1 MDRLE
6 DQFVAG
12 SWAPPFVAPY
22 RKKRKLLNKKQTT
35 AATKTTHQ
43 RKKTRVSHYIIKKSS
58 FTLKLPLDNILVMT
72 NASAEVE
79 TITSSNKSAPN
90 TTTLIH
96 STALS
101 NYSISSSTVSD
112 LLASSSHSVS
122 TASDLLASSSH
133 SVSTASDLLASSS
146 YSLSTV
152 SDLLASSSHS
162 VSTASDLLASSSH
175 SVSTASDLLASSS
188 YSLSTASD
196 LLARTCHPVSTVSDL
211 LATSSHP
218 VSTASD
224 LVSTSSHLVGTVS
237 DLHSL
242 LVTDI
247 PTCSTTSNSSSG
259 NLSHPSNHDQSP
271 LLSVQSNHQPTQMS
285 TNLDLGN
292 NCVTTTQ
299 LFCPINNFLTMSSFP
314 HNPSADLLELSSD
327 GISPVSSFSTSGQ
340 NITITSHSL
349 QSPVQST
356 HAESSNNEV
365 LDPDNV
371 LDALG
376 NIDDLY
382 GWDSNILSSA
392 SPESMHVTKPLII

>member
-1 MDRLE
+1 
-6 DQFVAG
+6 
-12 SWAPPFVAPY
+12 
-22 RKKRKLLNKKQTT
+22 
-35 AATKTTHQ
+35 
-43 RKKTRVSHYIIKKSS
+43 
-58 FTLKLPLDNILVMT
+58 MT
-72 NASAEVE
+72 NPVPSAEVE
-79 TITSSNKSAPN
+79 TITSSSTSAPN
-90 TTTLIH
+90 TTTLVH

-101 NYSISSSTVSD
+101 NNSISSSTV
-112 LLASSSHSVS
+112 
-122 TASDLLASSSH
+122 
-133 SVSTASDLLASSS
+133 
-146 YSLSTV
+146 
-152 SDLLASSSHS
+152 
-162 VSTASDLLASSSH
+162 
-175 SVSTASDLLASSS
+175 SDLLASSS

-196 LLARTCHPVSTVSDL
+196 LLATTSHPVSAVSDL

-218 VSTASD
+218 VGTTSDLLVTTSHPMSRVSD
-224 LVSTSSHLVGTVS
+224 LVSTSSHLVSTVS

-247 PTCSTTSNSSSG
+247 PTCSTISN
-259 NLSHPSNHDQSP
+259 PSNHDQSP
-271 LLSVQSNHQPTQMS
+271 SLSVQSNHQPTQMS
-285 TNLDLGN
+285 ANLDLGN

-340 NITITSHSL
+340 NITINSHSS

-382 GWDSNILSSA
+382 GWDSNILRSA
-392 SPESMHVTKPLII
+392 SPEGIHVTKPLII